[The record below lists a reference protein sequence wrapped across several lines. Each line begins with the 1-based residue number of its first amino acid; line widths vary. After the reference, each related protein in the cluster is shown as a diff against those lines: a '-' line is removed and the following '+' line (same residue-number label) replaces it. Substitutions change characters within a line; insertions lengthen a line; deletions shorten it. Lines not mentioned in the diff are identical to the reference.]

1 MRVALD
7 TLTFRRRIGAGAG
20 GFTYAAD
27 YQGGQVAVKMAS
39 GGKEALVQWQNEA
52 RTFAK
57 LSHPNIVRLVGM
69 VAAPPS
75 YGLVMEYCGGGD
87 LSSALSKGKATPPG
101 FALMAASGV
110 AAGMAHMHQRGVLH
124 RDLKGANVLIDDAGG
139 VKLTDFGIAVKAP
152 DDTQLGGMLTA
163 ETGTYRWM
171 APEVIC
177 HERYSRSADIF
188 SFGGVLFELLCH
200 EPPFADRSHL
210 QAAVAVGLE
219 DTRPALPDGT
229 PALMRAAVQACW
241 LREPT
246 ARPTFAALIETLGG
260 MSEQLSAEEREW
272 LDAPAGHPAPPGAV
286 PAPTA
291 PSGSPRSA
299 SPSSS
304 FHSAKS
310 LRGPDSP
317 GASRRPPKVSAS
329 KAAKGARASRG
340 SKEVVGRGVSAG
352 EVAVTLDNANL
363 EGVRSPTLRGRWRR
377 FSSRW

>member
-1 MRVALD
+1 
-7 TLTFRRRIGAGAG
+7 
-20 GFTYAAD
+20 
-27 YQGGQVAVKMAS
+27 
-39 GGKEALVQWQNEA
+39 
-52 RTFAK
+52 
-57 LSHPNIVRLVGM
+57 
-69 VAAPPS
+69 
-75 YGLVMEYCGGGD
+75 MEYCGGGD